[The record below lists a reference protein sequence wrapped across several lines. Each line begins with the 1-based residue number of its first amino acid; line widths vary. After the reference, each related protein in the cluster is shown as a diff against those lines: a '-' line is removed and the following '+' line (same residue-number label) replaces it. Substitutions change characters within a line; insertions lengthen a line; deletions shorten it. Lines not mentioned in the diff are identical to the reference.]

1 MATNAENLFSIAKV
15 LSLDHQNIKNVFLIK
30 ELKIMVSFK
39 PKNYFLRLYSWL
51 PIIVLFISVLNE
63 FDINYLN
70 FNYFSFNFPFI
81 LIFYFT
87 LKDLKHFDYFFVFIA
102 GLIND
107 TVVGL
112 PLGISSLS
120 YTLICIATSYLRNIT
135 IRPNPIK
142 DWFYF
147 LFVISFLNS
156 INYSIL
162 TLFFSHNLVLWNYII
177 NTFFTFLFYLVFV
190 SIFKIYLK
198 GLND

>member
-1 MATNAENLFSIAKV
+1 MA
-15 LSLDHQNIKNVFLIK
+15 
-30 ELKIMVSFK
+30 SFK
-39 PKNYFLRLYSWL
+39 TKGSFFKIYSWL
-51 PIIVLFISVLNE
+51 PIIILIVSVLNE
-63 FDINYLN
+63 FDFNYLN
-70 FNYFSFNFPFI
+70 LKYFSFNFPFI
-81 LIFYFT
+81 LIFFFT
-87 LKDLKHFDYFFVFIA
+87 LKEFKHFDYFFVFLA

-120 YTLICIATSYLRNIT
+120 YILICIATSYFRNIT

-147 LFVISFLNS
+147 LFVISLINS

-162 TLFFSHNLVLWNYII
+162 TLFFSFDLILMNYLV
-177 NTFFTFLFYLVFV
+177 NTFFTFLFYIIFV
-190 SIFKIYLK
+190 TIFKYYLK